1 MTVKIEDLINKIFIK
16 FKKSNS
22 KNINLKKNELR
33 DFILLLINKD

>member
-33 DFILLLINKD
+33 DFILFLINKD